1 MTKRKLQ
8 KVKDFAQRNFEKF
21 GATEDLTR
29 VFSIDLTTPC
39 GEEVC
44 CTSVWMDRS
53 GRFELDDKAAID
65 EWGLAGVVT
74 FIESAA
80 KHLGL

>member
-8 KVKDFAQRNFEKF
+8 KIKDFAQRNFDKF
-21 GATEDLTR
+21 GATEDLTK
-29 VFSIDLTTPC
+29 VFSVDITTPV

-53 GRFELDDKAAID
+53 GRFELDDEGALK

-74 FIESAA
+74 FVERAA